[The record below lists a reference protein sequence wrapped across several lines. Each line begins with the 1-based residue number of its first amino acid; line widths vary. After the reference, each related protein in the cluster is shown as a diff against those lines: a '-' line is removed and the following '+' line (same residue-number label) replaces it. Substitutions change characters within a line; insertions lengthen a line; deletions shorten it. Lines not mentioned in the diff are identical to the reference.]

1 MMIVDLLTFNL
12 VLILPC
18 NNDLSD
24 CHEDA
29 ESMDD
34 NTDNVHDGDSARLVD
49 CWHKGA
55 EGYPH
60 PPALGFLAIVRAEF

>member
-1 MMIVDLLTFNL
+1 
-12 VLILPC
+12 
-18 NNDLSD
+18 
-24 CHEDA
+24 
-29 ESMDD
+29 MDD